1 MKLEK
6 ELAKVGIHPI
16 CEISYEEKM
25 NIAKQ
30 AATKIAG
37 AFSCLNNQYSEIL
50 IRLSNCKMY
59 LADIENPSEKVNYF
73 YKDKAIYFNKDID
86 YQKIGESTL
95 HECLHFLQ
103 DSRNING
110 ELNRL
115 GLCRFSE
122 FRVSGLGLNEGAT
135 QYIAAV
141 ANGGEC
147 HKVIR
152 KGENFFTFYTV
163 NENYY
168 PLLTS
173 IFMQLLVLLGEQ
185 RLIESTINGRD
196 DFNDYFLNLFE
207 ENTNKL
213 LTKIDDLMEL
223 ENAQK
228 EIPEEIKIMTYLDIQ
243 DFIITTYFSK
253 MCKYADSLEKIEQEK
268 VRLENLQL
276 ILGKTD
282 KKNSEAVCEQMNELL
297 NQRYIQISRQK
308 SKNSLVIYYQSKIMQ
323 FLQKVLSYFGAK

>member
-16 CEISYEEKM
+16 CEISYGEKM
-25 NIAKQ
+25 NIARQ

-37 AFSCLNNQYSEIL
+37 AFSCLQNQYSEIL

-59 LADIENPSEKVNYF
+59 LAEIENPAEKVNYF
-73 YKDKAIYFNKDID
+73 YKDKAIYFNKEVD
-86 YQKIGESTL
+86 YQKIGEATL

-135 QYIAAV
+135 QYIASV

-147 HKVIR
+147 HKAIR
-152 KGENFFTFYTV
+152 SGDSFFTFYTV

-173 IFMQLLVLLGEQ
+173 IFKQLLVLLGEE
-185 RLIESTINGRD
+185 RLIESTVNGRA

-213 LTKIDDLMEL
+213 LTKMDDLMEM

-228 EIPEEIKIMTYLDIQ
+228 EIPEEAKILTYLDIQ
-243 DFIITTYFSK
+243 DLILTTYFSK
-253 MCKYADSLEKIEQEK
+253 ASKYADTLEEIEQEK
-268 VRLENLQL
+268 GKLENLQK

-282 KKNSEAVCEQMNELL
+282 NKNSEAICEEMNRTL
-297 NQRYIQISRQK
+297 NHRYIQISRQK
-308 SKNSLVIYYQSKIMQ
+308 SKNSLVVFYQSKIMK
-323 FLQKVLSYFGAK
+323 FLQRILSYLGEK